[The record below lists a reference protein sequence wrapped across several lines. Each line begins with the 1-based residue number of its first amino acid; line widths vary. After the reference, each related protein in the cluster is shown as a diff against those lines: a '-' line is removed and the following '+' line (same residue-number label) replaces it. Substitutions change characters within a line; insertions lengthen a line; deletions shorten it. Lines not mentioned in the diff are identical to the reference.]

1 MSLKAEL
8 GPQLPY
14 LRRYAR
20 ALTGSQTL
28 GDTAVREVLLALAQS
43 PDEFDSSRPVRA
55 DLFRVFHRL
64 WNGPAGPVAPGGL
77 IAGLAVQTREPLLLT
92 AIEGFSIEET
102 AQILGTTMA
111 DVTAQIAAGR
121 DAITEHLHSRVLVI
135 EDEAIIALHLRS
147 IVEDLGHT
155 TVGVARTRSEA
166 TAMAARTRPELVLAD
181 ISLADGSSG
190 IDTVKD
196 ILGMMD
202 VPVIFITAF
211 PERLLT
217 GVRPE
222 PTWLITKP
230 FTPEAV
236 TATIGQALLFHH
248 EAAERRQ
255 REVAV

>member
-20 ALTGSQTL
+20 ALTGSQTH
-28 GDTAVREVLLALAQS
+28 GDAAVRGVLLALSQS
-43 PDEFDSSRPVRA
+43 PEEFDCSRPARA
-55 DLFRVFHRL
+55 ELFRVFHRL
-64 WNGPAGPVAPGGL
+64 WSGQAGPAAPGGL
-77 IAGLAVQTREPLLLT
+77 ITGLAVQTREPLLLT
-92 AIEGFSIEET
+92 AVEGFSIDET
-102 AQILGTTMA
+102 ARILGTTIA

-155 TVGVARTRSEA
+155 LVGIARTRTEA

-202 VPVIFITAF
+202 LPVIFITAF

-236 TATIGQALLFHH
+236 AATIGQALLFHH
-248 EAAERRQ
+248 ETTAQ
-255 REVAV
+255 LNV